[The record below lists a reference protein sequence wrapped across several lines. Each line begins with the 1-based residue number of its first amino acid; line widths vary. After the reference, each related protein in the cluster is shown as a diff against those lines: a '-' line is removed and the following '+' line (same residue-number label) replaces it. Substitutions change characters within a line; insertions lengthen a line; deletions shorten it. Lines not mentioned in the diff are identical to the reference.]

1 LDLRAAVGERV
12 LPRDPLARPRPVHG
26 HRLPVAQADGLPGVR
41 GAAVAAHQWRH
52 HQVRELWGTM
62 GEAQVVAAGWHRRER
77 GGLKVT
83 TKQAAE
89 LLGITPQG
97 VRMLALRGRL
107 RRYGSGRPGWYDLA

>member
-1 LDLRAAVGERV
+1 
-12 LPRDPLARPRPVHG
+12 
-26 HRLPVAQADGLPGVR
+26 
-41 GAAVAAHQWRH
+41 
-52 HQVRELWGTM
+52 M

-107 RRYGSGRPGWYDLA
+107 RRYGSGRPGWYDLAEVRELYAATRVTVVAQQVSGV